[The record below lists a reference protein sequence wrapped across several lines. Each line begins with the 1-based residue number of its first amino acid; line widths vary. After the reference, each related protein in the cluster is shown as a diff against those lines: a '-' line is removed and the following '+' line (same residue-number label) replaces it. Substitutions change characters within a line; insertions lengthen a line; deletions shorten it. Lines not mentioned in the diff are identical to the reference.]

1 MPSPFLMQASVLALI
16 SAAGCTT
23 PLPRHE
29 PADRSQAAAAATSVP
44 LQPPLAAAASAA
56 AAAAAAA
63 APTASNPA
71 LDPSAAVMRL
81 LAYADRVRSLTPA
94 ELGSELSRLI
104 DARSPGEHM
113 QQALAL
119 AQLRQTP
126 DLIRA
131 HDLLTRVLANAS
143 PEAMAYHPL
152 ARLLATRF
160 GEQRRFEDLLDK
172 QVQQTRETQ
181 RRLDQ
186 TAERLEALKA
196 IERSLGARV
205 PAMAAPLTNNGNNSK
220 NPEKSAR
227 PRSTP

>member
-1 MPSPFLMQASVLALI
+1 MPSQFLMQASVLALI
-16 SAAGCTT
+16 GAAGCTT

-56 AAAAAAA
+56 AAAA
-63 APTASNPA
+63 PTVSNPA
-71 LDPSAAVMRL
+71 LDPSAAVLRL
-81 LAYADRVRSLTPA
+81 LTYADRVRSLTPA

-131 HDLLTRVLANAS
+131 QDLLTRVLANAS

-227 PRSTP
+227 PRNTP

>member
-1 MPSPFLMQASVLALI
+1 MLSQFLMRASALVLI
-16 SAAGCTT
+16 GAAGCTT

-29 PADRSQAAAAATSVP
+29 SANSSQAAAASSVP
-44 LQPPLAAAASAA
+44 PQPALAANTADT
-56 AAAAAAA
+56 
-63 APTASNPA
+63 APTAVNPA
-71 LDPSAAVMRL
+71 PDHIAAVMRL

-94 ELGSELSRLI
+94 ELGPELSRLN

-126 DLIRA
+126 ELIRA
-131 HDLLTRVLANAS
+131 QDLLTRVLANAS

-205 PAMAAPLTNNGNNSK
+205 PTMAAPLTNNNGR
-220 NPEKSAR
+220 NPEKTAR
-227 PRSTP
+227 PRSAP

>member
-1 MPSPFLMQASVLALI
+1 MQASVLALI

-44 LQPPLAAAASAA
+44 LQPPLAAAA
-56 AAAAAAA
+56 
-63 APTASNPA
+63 PTVSNPA
-71 LDPSAAVMRL
+71 LDPSAAVLRL
-81 LAYADRVRSLTPA
+81 LTYADRVRSLTPV
-94 ELGSELSRLI
+94 ELGPELSRLS

-131 HDLLTRVLANAS
+131 QDLLTRVLANAS

>member
-1 MPSPFLMQASVLALI
+1 MQASVLALI
-16 SAAGCTT
+16 GAAGCTTT

-44 LQPPLAAAASAA
+44 LQPPLAAAA
-56 AAAAAAA
+56 A

-81 LAYADRVRSLTPA
+81 LTYADRVRSLTPA
-94 ELGSELSRLI
+94 ELGPELSRLS

-131 HDLLTRVLANAS
+131 QDLLTRVLANAS

-186 TAERLEALKA
+186 TVERLEALKA
-196 IERSLGARV
+196 IERSLGARL
-205 PAMAAPLTNNGNNSK
+205 PAMAAPLTNNNGK
-220 NPEKSAR
+220 NPEKPAR
-227 PRSTP
+227 PRSAP

>member
-16 SAAGCTT
+16 GAAGCTT

-44 LQPPLAAAASAA
+44 LQPPLAT
-56 AAAAAAA
+56 AAA
-63 APTASNPA
+63 APTAGNLA

-131 HDLLTRVLANAS
+131 QDLLTRVLANAS

>member
-1 MPSPFLMQASVLALI
+1 MPSPFLMRASVLALI
-16 SAAGCTT
+16 GAAGCTT

-29 PADRSQAAAAATSVP
+29 PASSSQAAAAAAATSAP
-44 LQPPLAAAASAA
+44 PQPVLAAATSAA
-56 AAAAAAA
+56 AAVDA

-71 LDPSAAVMRL
+71 PDPSAAVMRL
-81 LAYADRVRSLTPA
+81 LAYADRVRSLTPT
-94 ELGSELSRLI
+94 ELGPELSRLN

-119 AQLRQTP
+119 AQLRQTSE
-126 DLIRA
+126 LIRA
-131 HDLLTRVLANAS
+131 QDLLTRVLANAS

-160 GEQRRFEDLLDK
+160 GEQRRFEDLFDK

-186 TAERLEALKA
+186 TVERLEALKA

-205 PAMAAPLTNNGNNSK
+205 PAMAPPLIHNNGK
-220 NPEKSAR
+220 NPEKPAR
-227 PRSTP
+227 PRSAP

>member
-1 MPSPFLMQASVLALI
+1 MLSQFLMHASALVLI
-16 SAAGCTT
+16 GAAGCTT

-29 PADRSQAAAAATSVP
+29 PANRSQAAAV
-44 LQPPLAAAASAA
+44 QPPLAAAASAA
-56 AAAAAAA
+56 PAV
-63 APTASNPA
+63 SNPA
-71 LDPSAAVMRL
+71 LDPNAAVLRL

-94 ELGSELSRLI
+94 ELGPELSRLS

-126 DLIRA
+126 ELIRA
-131 HDLLTRVLANAS
+131 QDLLTRVLANAS

-172 QVQQTRETQ
+172 QVQQTREAQ

-205 PAMAAPLTNNGNNSK
+205 PAMAAPLTNNNGR
-220 NPEKSAR
+220 NPEKTAR
-227 PRSTP
+227 PRSAP

>member
-16 SAAGCTT
+16 GAAGCTT

-44 LQPPLAAAASAA
+44 LQPPL
-56 AAAAAAA
+56 AAAAA

-94 ELGSELSRLI
+94 ELGPELSRLS

-113 QQALAL
+113 QQALAM

-131 HDLLTRVLANAS
+131 QDLLTRVLANAS

-172 QVQQTRETQ
+172 QVQQTREIQ

-205 PAMAAPLTNNGNNSK
+205 PSMAAPLTNNGNNSK
-220 NPEKSAR
+220 NLEKSAR

>member
-1 MPSPFLMQASVLALI
+1 MQASVLALI
-16 SAAGCTT
+16 GAAGCTTT

-29 PADRSQAAAAATSVP
+29 PADRSQAAAATSGP
-44 LQPPLAAAASAA
+44 LQPPLAAATSAA
-56 AAAAAAA
+56 TSAAA
-63 APTASNPA
+63 APTVSNPA
-71 LDPSAAVMRL
+71 LDPSAAVLRL

-94 ELGSELSRLI
+94 ELGPELSRLS

-131 HDLLTRVLANAS
+131 QDLLTRVLANAS

-172 QVQQTRETQ
+172 QVQQTREIQ

-205 PAMAAPLTNNGNNSK
+205 PAMAAPLTNNGNSSK

-227 PRSTP
+227 PRNTP

>member
-1 MPSPFLMQASVLALI
+1 MHTCVWVLI
-16 SAAGCTT
+16 GAAGCTAPT
-23 PLPRHE
+23 PRQE
-29 PADRSQAAAAATSVP
+29 TASGMQTAAAASSAPPQTAGVAVASAAATS
-44 LQPPLAAAASAA
+44 
-56 AAAAAAA
+56 A
-63 APTASNPA
+63 APAAASNPA
-71 LDPSAAVMRL
+71 YDPSAAVLRL

-94 ELGSELSRLI
+94 ELTPELTRLS

-113 QQALAL
+113 QLALAL

-126 DLIRA
+126 ELIRA
-131 HDLLTRVLANAS
+131 QDLLTRVLANAS

-152 ARLLATRF
+152 ARLLASRF

-196 IERSLGARV
+196 IERSLGART
-205 PAMAAPLTNNGNNSK
+205 PAIAAPLTSSNGSGSSGTGK
-220 NPEKSAR
+220 NPEKPAR
-227 PRSTP
+227 PPRAP

>member
-16 SAAGCTT
+16 GAAGCTT

-44 LQPPLAAAASAA
+44 LQPPLAAAA
-56 AAAAAAA
+56 AAA

-81 LAYADRVRSLTPA
+81 LIYADRVRSLTPA

-131 HDLLTRVLANAS
+131 QDLLTRVLANAS

>member
-1 MPSPFLMQASVLALI
+1 MPSPFLMQASVVALI
-16 SAAGCTT
+16 GAAGCTT

-29 PADRSQAAAAATSVP
+29 PADRSQAAAAAAATSVP
-44 LQPPLAAAASAA
+44 LQPPLAAT
-56 AAAAAAA
+56 AA

-81 LAYADRVRSLTPA
+81 LVYADRVRSLTPA
-94 ELGSELSRLI
+94 ELGSELSRLS

-131 HDLLTRVLANAS
+131 QDLLTRVLANAS

-172 QVQQTRETQ
+172 QVQQTREIQ

>member
-16 SAAGCTT
+16 GAAGCTT

-44 LQPPLAAAASAA
+44 LQPPLAAAA
-56 AAAAAAA
+56 A

-81 LAYADRVRSLTPA
+81 LTYADRVRSLTPA
-94 ELGSELSRLI
+94 ELGPELSRLS

-131 HDLLTRVLANAS
+131 QDLLTRVLANAS

-172 QVQQTRETQ
+172 QVQQTREIQ

>member
-1 MPSPFLMQASVLALI
+1 MQASVLALI
-16 SAAGCTT
+16 GAAGCTT

-44 LQPPLAAAASAA
+44 LQPPL
-56 AAAAAAA
+56 AAAAA

-131 HDLLTRVLANAS
+131 QDLLTRVLANAS

-220 NPEKSAR
+220 NLEKSAR

>member
-16 SAAGCTT
+16 GAAGCTT

-44 LQPPLAAAASAA
+44 LQPPLAAAA
-56 AAAAAAA
+56 A

-81 LAYADRVRSLTPA
+81 LTYADRVRSLTPA
-94 ELGSELSRLI
+94 ELGPELSRLS

-131 HDLLTRVLANAS
+131 QDLLTRVLANAS

>member
-16 SAAGCTT
+16 GAAGCTT

-29 PADRSQAAAAATSVP
+29 PVDRSQAAAAATSVP
-44 LQPPLAAAASAA
+44 LQPPLAAAAS
-56 AAAAAAA
+56 AAAAA

-81 LAYADRVRSLTPA
+81 LAYADRVRSLTLA
-94 ELGSELSRLI
+94 ELGSELSRLS

-131 HDLLTRVLANAS
+131 QDLLTRVLANAS

>member
-16 SAAGCTT
+16 GAAGCTT

-29 PADRSQAAAAATSVP
+29 PADRSHAAAAATSVP
-44 LQPPLAAAASAA
+44 LQPPLAASASAA
-56 AAAAAAA
+56 AAAAPAAG
-63 APTASNPA
+63 NPA

-81 LAYADRVRSLTPA
+81 LVYADRVRSLTPA
-94 ELGSELSRLI
+94 ELGSELSRLT

-131 HDLLTRVLANAS
+131 QDLLTRVLANAS

-205 PAMAAPLTNNGNNSK
+205 PAMAAPSTNNGNNSK
-220 NPEKSAR
+220 NLEKSAR